1 MIIRN
6 FENEKSAIRAFFSK
20 SIPNFVGI
28 GFGSADEVSAIQ
40 VFVKSMGKGDYPASY
55 TLTDGRQVRVGYSA
69 VGEIKL
75 TGFTGRYRPA
85 QPGAV
90 IGGDGSPYAGTFGAL
105 VTDNTDGSKVI
116 LSCNHVLANWSTLPV
131 GTAILQPSSAFGG
144 TNPADKI
151 GTLKRSVVPDF
162 NPYGVNYVDAAIA
175 SRTNSSVASQTPFCS
190 SVKPTKQ
197 GAVGMVWAA
206 SPYITIINPIS
217 FLLSQLNISVPKQKT
232 ATVGMSIHACTA
244 ASGYVTT
251 TVSAVMV
258 DLLLMAENGNEV
270 WFMDQITC
278 TGGILD
284 GLGGDSG
291 AMFYTTFN
299 V

>member
-1 MIIRN
+1 MIIKH
-6 FENEKSAIRAFFSK
+6 FESEKAAIRAFFSK
-20 SIPNFVGI
+20 SIPSFVGI
-28 GFGSADEVSAIQ
+28 GYGNSSEVSAIQ
-40 VFVKSMGKGDYPASY
+40 VYVKAMGKADYPATY
-55 TLTDGRQVRVGYSA
+55 TLSDGREVKVEYTA
-69 VGEIKL
+69 VGDIKL

-85 QPGAV
+85 QPGA
-90 IGGDGSPYAGTFGAL
+90 ILGGLGSPYAGTFGAL

-131 GTAILQPSSAFGG
+131 GTPILQPSASFGG
-144 TNPADKI
+144 TDPADRI
-151 GTLKRSVVPDF
+151 GTLKRSVAPDF

-175 SRTNSSVASQTPFCS
+175 SRSSSSIASATPFCS
-190 SVKPTKQ
+190 AVKPTRQ

-206 SPYITIINPIS
+206 SPYITIINPIG
-217 FLLSQLNISVPKQKT
+217 FLLSTLNISVPKQKT

-244 ASGYVTT
+244 VSGYVST

-278 TGGILD
+278 VGGILD

>member
-1 MIIRN
+1 MIIKQYER
-6 FENEKSAIRAFFSK
+6 EKPAIREHFSK

-28 GFGSADEVSAIQ
+28 GFGTHKDDYVIR
-40 VFVKSMGKGDYPASY
+40 VYVKEMGKGSFPNSF
-55 TLTDGRQVRVGYSA
+55 TLPSGQTVKVEYMA
-69 VGEIKL
+69 VGTIKP
-75 TGFTGRYRPA
+75 TGFLGRYRPA

-90 IGGDGSPYAGTFGAL
+90 LGAAGGAYSGTFGAL
-105 VTDNTDGSKVI
+105 VTDNTDGKKVI
-116 LSCNHVLANWSTLPV
+116 LSANHVLANWSTLPV
-131 GTAILQPSSAFGG
+131 GTSILQPGPGNGG
-144 TNPADKI
+144 TDADSI

-162 NPYGVNYVDAAIA
+162 NPFGVNYVDAAIA
-175 SRTNSSVASQTPFCS
+175 DRSSTSIATATPFCS

-206 SPYITIINPIS
+206 SPFITILSPIDPICT
-217 FLLSQLNISVPKQKT
+217 LLNVSVPKKKV
-232 ATVGMSIHACTA
+232 ATPGMSIHACTA
-244 ASGYVTT
+244 KTGYKAT
-251 TVSAVMV
+251 TVYDVMV
-258 DLLLMAENGNEV
+258 DLLLTAENGNDV

-278 TGGILD
+278 QGGILD

>member
-1 MIIRN
+1 MIIKK
-6 FENEKSAIRAFFSK
+6 FESEKAAIREYFSK
-20 SIPNFVGI
+20 STPNFVGI
-28 GFGSADEVSAIQ
+28 GFGGSGDVNMIH
-40 VFVKSMGKGDYPASY
+40 VYVKELTKAAYPSSY
-55 TLTDGRQVRVGYSA
+55 SLSDGREVKVEYTA
-69 VGEIKL
+69 VGQVKL
-75 TGFTGRYRPA
+75 TGFTGRYRPV

-90 IGGDGSPYAGTFGAL
+90 LGGEGSPYSGTFGAL

-131 GTAILQPSSAFGG
+131 GTPILQPSAAFGG
-144 TNPADKI
+144 VNPADSI
-151 GTLKRSVVPDF
+151 GTLKRSVAPDF

-175 SRTNSSVASQTPFCS
+175 SRASTSIASATPFCS
-190 SVKPTKQ
+190 AVKPTKQ

-206 SPYITIINPIS
+206 SPFITIINPIGP
-217 FLLSQLNISVPKQKT
+217 LLSLLNISVPKQKT
-232 ATVGMSIHACTA
+232 ASVGMSIHACTA
-244 ASGYVTT
+244 ASGYVST
-251 TVSAVMV
+251 TVTGVLV
-258 DLLLMAENGNEV
+258 DLLLTAENGNEV

-278 TGGILD
+278 AGGIMN